1 MGLPPSSLVFLR
13 VLFSFIH
20 FFTILLFSLIF
31 FLFVFLR
38 LLPLF
43 SYSISS
49 YLSSYVHFFLFEF
62 LRSPLLLLFISSL
75 LHYSFPSLFHFI
87 SSIFFYL
94 SSYVHFFFTS
104 FLLLLFSI
112 LYINYLPPLLSF
124 MQRPTNVSSGLV
136 LNLFIQNFN
145 INRTHFSR

>member
-62 LRSPLLLLFISSL
+62 LRSPLLLHFISSL
-75 LHYSFPSLFHFI
+75 LHYSSIFI
-87 SSIFFYL
+87 YSFLYYSSIFFYL

-124 MQRPTNVSSGLV
+124 MQRPTNVSSDRYSLPPV
-136 LNLFIQNFN
+136 LRKSSPFF
-145 INRTHFSR
+145 